1 MIPVK
6 LEIQGLYSYK
16 DTQVIDFE
24 QLTAAGLFGI
34 FGAVGSGKSSILE
47 AIMLALYGST
57 ERLSDRGEKNSM
69 LNLQRDHLL
78 INFEFKGGRNNAQT
92 FLARYSA
99 KRNKKNFDDVKPAE
113 HTFYEII
120 NGTPV
125 PLDQRGEAIV
135 GMKKEHFKQTVIIP
149 QGKFRD
155 FIDLTPGP
163 RADMMKELFGL
174 ERFDL
179 APKTGVLLKAVRE
192 DKIRLETQLN
202 AFSDLSPA
210 ALEQKIASLKDLKR
224 LVDDA
229 RHNLDKTE
237 TSYRKQEGIQKSYKK
252 LLEYKQEWQKLE
264 KRIPVIEEKKNALQE
279 VVKAKTYLRPLWESI
294 LEETKEL
301 EKYRVS
307 VIDCAR
313 FRENFEKEIKVLEE
327 DEKSLREKAENRPE
341 RETKIRDLTKVLE
354 IQKLLKELDQAEKSL
369 ETLQPEV
376 ETLTTAQKYLDV
388 RIKELEIETDNLV
401 VSGSLELA
409 ERKSDVKDWIQWQNQ
424 LKQVEA
430 EKQKYESAINSIQ
443 EAIQGFLGQLPDEE
457 KDFDV
462 WKQSQKELIQR
473 LETSRE
479 YLMQRQGLGAH
490 VHLLISGEACPLCG
504 SVDHPDPLELQVEVD
519 ELGKC
524 TSQIKE
530 AKRLLEQIISI
541 SETLGEQKIRLEHQQ
556 IMLADKAKESVR
568 VKENLEAL
576 LSKMTGL
583 GISSLGALESHIASS
598 EKAVLEKERMLNE
611 IKTLR
616 KKSEQNKLSLEKAH
630 KKQQEFSQ
638 QTLSLSTSITTKTE
652 EIKDP
657 VFCKSFYDKEP
668 EVIQST
674 VQKVKRDIE
683 ETAFKLE
690 SKRKVLQETRTKQA
704 TNLANLGHFTELRD
718 KTAEKIKALESEF
731 TVSMERYGF
740 NDRQVLVNL
749 FGSSLDTEGLDR
761 EIRQFEDRCLLV
773 KNNIEVLILEPG
785 VKEFDLYAFD
795 QLAATLDTEKKLL
808 NQKQQ
813 EYTLLEQQIF
823 EDTEKLK
830 QKAEIEKNY
839 ENLSQRESSLRE
851 LNTLFQGSGFVK
863 YVSGIY
869 LKELC
874 NTANMRFRKLT
885 KNSLSL
891 EIDDANTFWVI
902 DYLNG
907 GKKRLLKTLS
917 GGQTFQASLCLA
929 LALAEKVKA
938 LNQADQSFFFL
949 DEGFGALDRNSL
961 RVVFETLKSLRQENR
976 IVGIIS
982 HVEELQQEIEVYAKV
997 VLDSELGSQVTYS
1010 YR

>member
-78 INFEFKGGRNNAQT
+78 INFEFKGGRNNSQR

-99 KRNKKNFDDVKPAE
+99 KRNKKNFDDVRPAE
-113 HTFYEII
+113 HTFYELLDG
-120 NGTPV
+120 NTF
-125 PLDQRGEAIV
+125 PLEQRGEAIV

-179 APKTGVLLKAVRE
+179 APKTGSLLKAVRE
-192 DKIRLETQLN
+192 DKIRLETQLS
-202 AFSDLSPA
+202 AFTDLNPA
-210 ALEQKIASLKDLKR
+210 AVAQKMTTLEELKTVLHSARESLE
-224 LVDDA
+224 
-229 RHNLDKTE
+229 KTE
-237 TSYRKQEGIQKSYKK
+237 ANFRRQEGVQKSYQQ
-252 LLEYKQEWQKLE
+252 LLEFKKEWQTLE
-264 KRIPVIEEKKNALQE
+264 KRFPEIEEKKNTGQE
-279 VVKAKTYLRPLWESI
+279 VAKAKTYLRPLWES
-294 LEETKEL
+294 LSEENKEL

-313 FRENFEKEIKVLEE
+313 FRENFEREIKVLEE
-327 DEKSLREKAENRPE
+327 DEKSLREKAENRPD
-341 RETKIRDLTKVLE
+341 RENKIRDLTKVLE
-354 IQKLLKELDQAEKSL
+354 IQKLHNELEQAEKGL
-369 ETLQPEV
+369 ETLRPEL
-376 ETLTTAQKYLDV
+376 ETLEAAQFSFDS
-388 RIKELEIETDNLV
+388 RIKNLEQETDNLT
-401 VSGSLELA
+401 VSGSIELA
-409 ERKSDVKDWIQWQNQ
+409 ERKGDAKDWTHWEGQ
-424 LKQVEA
+424 LKQLETEMGVQA
-430 EKQKYESAINSIQ
+430 SAVKTIQDSIQ
-443 EAIQGFLGQLPDEE
+443 EILKQLPDEVT
-457 KDFDV
+457 DFDT
-462 WKQSQKELIQR
+462 WKQSQHESINR
-473 LETSRE
+473 LEILRE
-479 YLMQRQGLGAH
+479 RVMQRQGLGSHA
-490 VHLLISGEACPLCG
+490 HLLISGEPCPLCG
-504 SVDHPDPLELQVEVD
+504 SKDHPSPIELQAEED
-519 ELGKC
+519 ELRKC
-524 TSQIKE
+524 HSQIKE
-530 AKRLLEQIISI
+530 AKHLLDQIVTS
-541 SETLGEQKIRLEHQQ
+541 SENLAKQKIRLEHQEA
-556 IMLADKAKESVR
+556 LFAEKEKESHRTKLNLEVLQ
-568 VKENLEAL
+568 KKMADLGMDSLEAL
-576 LSKMTGL
+576 KIHVAT
-583 GISSLGALESHIASS
+583 S
-598 EKAVLEKERMLNE
+598 EKGVLEKERMLNE
-611 IKTLR
+611 IKSLR
-616 KKSEQNKLSLEKAH
+616 KKSEQNKVALENTR
-630 KKQQEFSQ
+630 KKEQKFNQ
-638 QTLSLSTSITTKTE
+638 QTLGVSTSISTKTE

-657 VFCKSFYDKEP
+657 VFCKPFYGKDSDL
-668 EVIQST
+668 IQAT
-674 VQKVKRDIE
+674 IQKVKRDIE

-704 TNLANLGHFTELRD
+704 TNLANLDHFTALRD
-718 KTAEKIKALESEF
+718 KTAEKIKALENEF
-731 TVSMERYGF
+731 VDSMEKHGF
-740 NDRQVLVNL
+740 ADKEKLVAL
-749 FGSSLDTEGLDR
+749 FGSSLDTDRLDR

-773 KNNIEVLILEPG
+773 KNKMEDLKQEPG
-785 VKEFDLYAFD
+785 VKEFDVNAFN
-795 QLAATLDTEKKLL
+795 QLQDKLDTEKKLL
-808 NQKQQ
+808 HEKQQ
-813 EYTLLEQQIF
+813 AYTVLEQQILD
-823 EDTEKLK
+823 DTSKLK
-830 QKAEIEKNY
+830 QKEVLEKTF
-839 ENLSQRESSLRE
+839 EELSQRESHLKE

-891 EIDDANTFWVI
+891 EIDDSNTFWVI

-997 VLDSELGSQVTYS
+997 SLDPEVGSQVSYS
-1010 YR
+1010 FK